1 MAPTHVVGYGSRLQS
16 VTFLGA
22 LLDTVPARGLQAA
35 SRFERIKT
43 KPLAGGRAADGE
55 AA

>member
-1 MAPTHVVGYGSRLQS
+1 ME
-16 VTFLGA
+16 VTLEKRSGGA

-35 SRFERIKT
+35 SGFERIKT
-43 KPLAGGRAADGE
+43 KLLAGGRADGE